1 MVHGLSHRTIL
12 KESKLSQVHFGLK
25 KIAHPEFRTQDLQ
38 IYDQSVK
45 EVLLKHFTIGDDA
58 TLIGIAQYSDSP
70 QLEFGLHDHKTTDS
84 LIRAVGNMKYKG
96 GNTATGRAL
105 TFALEQVFNRR
116 ARPNA
121 QKVVLVITDGESL
134 QDSVTE
140 PARRLRENGVEV
152 NMLEL

>member
-1 MVHGLSHRTIL
+1 M
-12 KESKLSQVHFGLK
+12 
-25 KIAHPEFRTQDLQ
+25 
-38 IYDQSVK
+38 
-45 EVLLKHFTIGDDA
+45 KHFTIGDDA

-152 NMLEL
+152 NMLDLQLQSGRLERMKVDGPQSFISMFSWIYM

>member
-1 MVHGLSHRTIL
+1 MVRIEPST
-12 KESKLSQVHFGLK
+12 FGAEVI
-25 KIAHPEFRTQDLQ
+25 KIDQ
-38 IYDQSVK
+38 ISDQSVK

-84 LIRAVGNMKYKG
+84 LISAVGKMKYKG

-105 TFALEQVFNRR
+105 TFALEQVFNRSS
-116 ARPNA
+116 RPDA

-152 NMLEL
+152 SSKV

>member
-1 MVHGLSHRTIL
+1 MVRIEPST
-12 KESKLSQVHFGLK
+12 FGSEVI
-25 KIAHPEFRTQDLQ
+25 KIDQ
-38 IYDQSVK
+38 ISDQSVK

-84 LIRAVGNMKYKG
+84 LISAVGKMKYKG

-105 TFALEQVFNRR
+105 TFALEQVFNRSS
-116 ARPNA
+116 RPDA

-152 NMLEL
+152 IFKLRYD

>member
-1 MVHGLSHRTIL
+1 MV
-12 KESKLSQVHFGLK
+12 QNLK
-25 KIAHPEFRTQDLQ
+25 KIVRIEPSTFGSEVIKIDQ
-38 IYDQSVK
+38 ISDQSVK

-84 LIRAVGNMKYKG
+84 LISAVGKMKYKG

-105 TFALEQVFNRR
+105 TFALEQVFNRSS
-116 ARPNA
+116 RPDA

-152 NMLEL
+152 RFKGQNTVGGKL